1 MIQGLSVGLVIPDLW
16 QQEAIRALQQGKD
29 VVVQAPTGS
38 GKTYIFELFYPDLK
52 EQAVFTV
59 PTRALANDK
68 LAEWRARGWDVGI
81 STGDVAANLDA
92 RVVVATLETQRGRL
106 LRGEGPGLLVLDEFQ
121 MLGDDMRGVHYE
133 LAVALAPRHTQL
145 LFLSGSV
152 ANPQDVVAWLQRIGR
167 SAVLIEHRERPVPL
181 EEADLFA
188 LPDSH
193 FVKSNNFW
201 ARMVGR
207 AIRAEIS
214 PVLIFAPRRAAAEQI
229 AKAIASAV
237 PVREPLRL
245 TRAQETAAG
254 KELTKLLRNRVAYHH
269 SGLSY
274 AARAGVV
281 EALAKSGQLN
291 VVVAT
296 MGLAAGINFSMRSVI
311 VTDRRYFAANFEHQV
326 EADELLQMFGR
337 AGRRGL
343 DEVGYALYTNDL
355 PRLSDARPRQL
366 KRAAQVD
373 WPSLISVMYA
383 AAERGGKSE
392 VGGQK
397 SEVGSHPPS
406 LQRRR
411 DSSVGEEEKIRGQ
424 MSDVGSRRPEA
435 NPFEAAMEVTR
446 SLFSVQQVPL
456 GVEHS
461 LLTGPRPCGF
471 WVIDERARF
480 VRRSVTEML
489 NSRDEWE
496 PRPPAENSTLGVALV
511 RENPESIRGWRRALT
526 LPRMLEG
533 IGTGN
538 LCRLREHHYYG
549 RELPVA
555 TVLASGKAA
564 LAKWLK
570 RELKRKNVQLRKLSR
585 AGRST
590 PNSESV
596 RDQAAQRPMRL
607 GALSHEEFESEVRP
621 LLPDLVKPGT
631 IVDWIMR
638 GNLISLRLDYANVP
652 VNAYI
657 DSAGKAL
664 IDPPERENMPDVC
677 RMCDQLEHDK
687 TVVIVN
693 SPTYAWRSLGL
704 VEADGTPTSR
714 GIIFSFFHGG
724 EGLAIA
730 AALEDETYPISDLVF
745 DLANVRAGPRFS
757 GEDAPMGGR
766 LGILCQRVYSRAD
779 YPGYLTM
786 GVPMQY
792 GAGASEVVRELVA
805 DPRSKHKL
813 IGDLLRHGDIE
824 RALVEWRSLLRRI
837 ITAPTYP
844 LPRWNELK
852 KAAGELVEKTVS
864 PTVIDLAGLLPVQQR
879 RVS

>member
-1 MIQGLSVGLVIPDLW
+1 MNAGLAIGLVIPDLW

-52 EQAVFTV
+52 GQAVFTV

-106 LRGEGPGLLVLDEFQ
+106 LRGEGPGLLVMDEFQ
-121 MLGDDMRGVHYE
+121 MLGDPMRGVHYE

-152 ANPQDVVAWLQRIGR
+152 ANPQDVVAWLKRIGR
-167 SAVLIEHRERPVPL
+167 NAVLIEHRERPVPL
-181 EEADLFA
+181 EEADLHG
-188 LPDSH
+188 LPDSQ
-193 FVKSNNFW
+193 FVKSHNFW

-207 AIRAEIS
+207 AIRAELS

-245 TRAQETAAG
+245 TPAQETAAG

-281 EALAKSGQLN
+281 ESLAKSGQLN

-366 KRAAQVD
+366 KRVAQVD
-373 WPSLISVMYA
+373 WPSLISVMHA
-383 AAERGGKSE
+383 AAER
-392 VGGQK
+392 
-397 SEVGSHPPS
+397 
-406 LQRRR
+406 
-411 DSSVGEEEKIRGQ
+411 D
-424 MSDVGSRRPEA
+424 
-435 NPFEAAMEVTR
+435 PFATGVELTR

-461 LLTGPRPCGF
+461 LETGPRPCGF
-471 WVIDERARF
+471 WVTDERARF
-480 VRRSVTEML
+480 VRRDVTEML

-496 PRPPAENSTLGVALV
+496 PRPAAENVNLGVALV
-511 RENPESIRGWRRALT
+511 RENDRWRRALT
-526 LPRMLEG
+526 LPRTLEG

-538 LCRLREHHYYG
+538 LCRLRNPARYG

-570 RELKRKNVQLRKLSR
+570 KATGARV
-585 AGRST
+585 
-590 PNSESV
+590 V
-596 RDQAAQRPMRL
+596 AQNDFDIDIRTRI
-607 GALSHEEFESEVRP
+607 
-621 LLPDLVKPGT
+621 PDLVKPGT

-638 GNLISLRLDYANVP
+638 GNLISLRLHYADVSIQ
-652 VNAYI
+652 AHI
-657 DSAGKAL
+657 DSLGKAL
-664 IDPPERENMPDVC
+664 VNPPARENLPEVC
-677 RMCDQLEHDK
+677 RRCDQLEHDK
-687 TVVIVN
+687 SVPIVN
-693 SPTYAWRSLGL
+693 SAAYAWRYLGL
-704 VEADGTPTSR
+704 VEPDGRPTTR
-714 GIIFSFFHGG
+714 GVIFSFFHGG

-824 RALVEWRSLLRRI
+824 RALVEWRSLLHRI
-837 ITAPTYP
+837 ITAPPYP

-852 KAAGELVEKTVS
+852 RAAGELVEKTVS
-864 PTVIDLAGLLPVQQR
+864 PTIVDLAGLLPVQQR

>member
-1 MIQGLSVGLVIPDLW
+1 MKAGLGSGLIIPDLW

-52 EQAVFTV
+52 QHAVFTV

-68 LAEWRARGWDVGI
+68 LAEWRARDWDVGI

-106 LRGEGPGLLVLDEFQ
+106 LLGEGPGLLVLDEFQ
-121 MLGDDMRGVHYE
+121 MLGDPMRGVHYE

-152 ANPQDVVAWLQRIGR
+152 ANPQDVVAWLQRINR
-167 SAVLIEHRERPVPL
+167 NAVLIEHRERPVPL
-181 EEADLFA
+181 EEADLFG
-188 LPDSH
+188 LPDSQ

-207 AIRAEIS
+207 AIRAELS

-245 TRAQETAAG
+245 TSAQETAAG

-366 KRAAQVD
+366 KRPAQVD
-373 WPSLISVMYA
+373 WPSLISVMHA
-383 AAERGGKSE
+383 AAERSKRSD

-397 SEVGSHPPS
+397 SDISENSGNKD
-406 LQRRR
+406 QRR
-411 DSSVGEEEKIRGQ
+411 EE
-424 MSDVGSRRPEA
+424 
-435 NPFEAAMEVTR
+435 NPFAAAVEVTR

-461 LLTGPRPCGF
+461 LETGPRPCGL
-471 WVIDERARF
+471 WVTDERARF
-480 VRRSVTEML
+480 VRRGVTEML
-489 NSRDEWE
+489 NSREEWE
-496 PRPPAENSTLGVALV
+496 AKPAPESVMLGRAFV
-511 RENPESIRGWRRALT
+511 RENDRWRRALT
-526 LPRMLEG
+526 VPRMLDG
-533 IGTGN
+533 VGTGN
-538 LCRLREHHYYG
+538 LCRLREQKHYG

-570 RELKRKNVQLRKLSR
+570 KELKRKNVQ
-585 AGRST
+585 RST
-590 PNSESV
+590 SN
-596 RDQAAQRPMRL
+596 AQHPLRM

-621 LLPDLVKPGT
+621 LLPELVKPGV
-631 IVDWIMR
+631 IVDWTMR
-638 GNLISLRLDYANVP
+638 RNLISLRLDYANVP
-652 VNAYI
+652 VSGHI
-657 DSAGKAL
+657 DSLGKAL
-664 IDPPERENMPDVC
+664 IEPPERRKDLPDVC
-677 RMCDQLEHDK
+677 RTCDQLEYDK
-687 TVVIVN
+687 TVAIVN
-693 SPTYAWRSLGL
+693 SPTYAWRHLGL
-704 VEADGTPTSR
+704 VEPDGTPTTR
-714 GIIFSFFHGG
+714 GMIFSFFHGG

-766 LGILCQRVYSRAD
+766 LGILCQRVYNRAD

-786 GVPMQY
+786 GVPIQY

-837 ITAPTYP
+837 VTAPP
-844 LPRWNELK
+844 CSLPRWNELK
-852 KAAGELVEKTVS
+852 RVAGELVEKTVS
-864 PTVIDLAGLLPVQQR
+864 PTAVNLAELFPVQQR